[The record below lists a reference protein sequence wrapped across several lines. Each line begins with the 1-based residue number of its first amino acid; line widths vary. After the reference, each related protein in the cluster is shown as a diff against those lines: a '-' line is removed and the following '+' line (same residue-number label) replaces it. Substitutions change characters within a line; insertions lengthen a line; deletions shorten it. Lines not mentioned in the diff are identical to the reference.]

1 MYGKEIA
8 SNISG
13 CSNGR
18 VTNAKGL
25 NRYTELFGDFE
36 RASSPG
42 LRFEHASCAGREN
55 HDPLAT
61 GEFTPQSRSRQSAL
75 SRTTAFHEYR
85 IERTRTCAD
94 HRPTPDFFFS
104 DEGNVW
110 GGLHEQR
117 NIQVAEMIANQ

>member
-1 MYGKEIA
+1 MEFNLRCHATGLSKLEQMYGKEIA

-42 LRFEHASCAGREN
+42 L
-55 HDPLAT
+55 
-61 GEFTPQSRSRQSAL
+61 
-75 SRTTAFHEYR
+75 
-85 IERTRTCAD
+85 
-94 HRPTPDFFFS
+94 
-104 DEGNVW
+104 
-110 GGLHEQR
+110 
-117 NIQVAEMIANQ
+117 